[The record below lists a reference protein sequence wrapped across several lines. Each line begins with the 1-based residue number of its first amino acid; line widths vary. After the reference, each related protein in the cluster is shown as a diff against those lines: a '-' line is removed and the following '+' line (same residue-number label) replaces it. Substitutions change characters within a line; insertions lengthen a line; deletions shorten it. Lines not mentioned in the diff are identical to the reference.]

1 MLHQI
6 SSNTF
11 TSLDKATKKAEL
23 EDFVSQTKL
32 ANGSASAYLKSKI
45 AAYEKQ
51 FDISSAKLKAK
62 LSSGS
67 IVETEEIAAWLFYL
81 DAYSAHVR

>member
-1 MLHQI
+1 MDPD
-6 SSNTF
+6 S
-11 TSLDKATKKAEL
+11 KKAEL
-23 EDFVSQTKL
+23 EEFVGLTKL

-51 FDISSAKLKAK
+51 FDINSDELKAG

-67 IVETEEIAAWLFYL
+67 IEETEDIAAWLFYL
-81 DAYSAHVR
+81 DAYQAHAR